1 MRKLT
6 VSISIVSLFIG
17 SVLHAEEE
25 GIMHF
30 LSGNVQV
37 NGEKATVGMEIHK
50 GVTVETGPESVA
62 EIRYGHETS
71 LRIREKSSVKIERS
85 AKAYR
90 ILLAHGTIL
99 NLVKRNSVFEVRTPV
114 AVAGTRGTIF
124 FVHVLDDTSAYICTC
139 NGTMELRDG
148 ERVLKTVNASHH
160 RPYRIYG
167 KPGQVDMEDQGMMM
181 HTDVEIFEMRY
192 RMEQEPVKE

>member
-6 VSISIVSLFIG
+6 LSISIVSFCIG

-30 LSGNVQV
+30 LSGKVRV
-37 NGEKATVGMEIHK
+37 NGEKATVGMVIHK

-71 LRIREKSSVKIERS
+71 LRIREKSSVKIDRT

-99 NLVKRNSVFEVRTPV
+99 NLVKRNSEFEVRTPNTI
-114 AVAGTRGTIF
+114 AGARGTIF

-139 NGTMELRDG
+139 NGTVDLRDG
-148 ERVLKTVNASHH
+148 ERVLKTVSASHH

-167 KPGQVDMEDQGMMM
+167 KPGQIAMEDQGMMM